1 MERRRIVFSTNLAG
15 IPEPDCNVCRDLEF
29 QDAPPGSPFPHYSLD
44 VLKKSA
50 EDGCGRCTILRDGL
64 QHHSV
69 EWHGMGDDKV
79 MLYLNGDRA
88 RNEVPLYDS
97 VLITAYWIE
106 NPPDMTKSLGLEIY
120 RTEGKL
126 GCGTICSVTTVH
138 SF

>member
-1 MERRRIVFSTNLAG
+1 MEKRGIVFSTNLGG
-15 IPEPDCNVCRDLEF
+15 ILEPDCNVCRDLEF

-50 EDGCGRCTILRDGL
+50 EGGCGHCSILRDGL
-64 QHHSV
+64 EHYSV
-69 EWHGMGDDKV
+69 EWHGMRDDKV

-88 RNEVPLYDS
+88 RNETPLYDS
-97 VLITAYWIE
+97 VLITVSWIE
-106 NPPDMTKSLGLEIY
+106 NPSDTKKSLELEIY

-126 GCGTICSVTTVH
+126 SSVTTCSVMTMH